1 VNGAVELFLT
11 RIRRGGELCS
21 GRSECTAQVRPWQR
35 WVLKREE
42 NGKGNVEGVLGP
54 VSAEKEMMAGQQ
66 QRGAAT

>member
-1 VNGAVELFLT
+1 
-11 RIRRGGELCS
+11 
-21 GRSECTAQVRPWQR
+21 
-35 WVLKREE
+35 LKREE